1 MYNLD
6 MLKGNGVPKKSTP
19 ILTVLI
25 TAAIS
30 VPLVFCVFSGIEYMS
45 NQVQI
50 SFSSNMLEK
59 IKEKVETVPY
69 DERLDNR
76 LNRELGVGLDA
87 IEDIKKGIKRNLQW
101 SFLLE
106 EITSSMPENLAIAE
120 MDVSRSVDKLRVPDP
135 KKEGRKREVEIVWRT
150 VKMTVFNL
158 KAGRNNDDAQ
168 DYIERLNSSP
178 LLRENMESAKIAMIR
193 VEEFGE
199 QMLPCYFVEC
209 VFRNGYKPEDSEV

>member
-19 ILTVLI
+19 ILTILI

-30 VPLVFCVFSGIEYMS
+30 VPLVFCALVGIEYMS

-50 SFSSNMLEK
+50 KFSSNMLEK

-76 LNRELGVGLDA
+76 LNQELGVGLEA

-106 EITSSMPENLAIAE
+106 EITSSMPENLAIAD
-120 MDVSRSVDKLRVPDP
+120 MDVSRTVDKLRVPDP

-150 VKMTVFNL
+150 LKMTVFNL

-168 DYIERLNSSP
+168 DYIEKLNTSP

-199 QMLPCYFVEC
+199 QMLPCYFIEC
-209 VFRNGYKPEDSEV
+209 VFRNGYKPGDSEE